1 MIRND
6 SAISDLGK
14 MNVTVSAF
22 CPCWMKFIWNQQPTM
37 HLLTKTKKKYRISN
51 TGNKINTCMFV
62 LFIYY
67 VVIVLM
73 WKS

>member
-22 CPCWMKFIWNQQPTM
+22 CPCMDEVYLESTANHAFTFQN
-37 HLLTKTKKKYRISN
+37 KKKIQ
-51 TGNKINTCMFV
+51 NK
-62 LFIYY
+62 
-67 VVIVLM
+67 
-73 WKS
+73 